1 MPLLNFLRNLSEFY
15 EFIRTI
21 CLSYTFI
28 KNTSN
33 KNTVKHILRSFD
45 LEESLDVNNK
55 KSAKHHFMW
64 LSSTSMKILFQG
76 F

>member
-33 KNTVKHILRSFD
+33 KNTIKHILRLFG
-45 LEESLDVNNK
+45 LEESLDVNK
-55 KSAKHHFMW
+55 KS
-64 LSSTSMKILFQG
+64 LQNNISCG
-76 F
+76 FGPHP

>member
-1 MPLLNFLRNLSEFY
+1 MPLLNFLRNLLEIY

-33 KNTVKHILRSFD
+33 KNTIKHILRLFG
-45 LEESLDVNNK
+45 LEESLDVNK
-55 KSAKHHFMW
+55 KSLH
-64 LSSTSMKILFQG
+64 KIISCG
-76 F
+76 FGPHP